1 MAVLRQ
7 VEAGDV
13 QRWLSSR
20 IRSGLCLIGATFR
33 SGLAQKLQGK
43 LCALLHV
50 HRDSMSTSRTTR
62 RPHPDLPGKRAINLS
77 LSTDVLETARQLGI
91 NISQVC
97 DKHLR
102 EVVRLE
108 LENKW
113 REEHADFIAAY
124 NAAIDAESLPLEEW
138 KNF

>member
-1 MAVLRQ
+1 MSN
-7 VEAGDV
+7 
-13 QRWLSSR
+13 SST
-20 IRSGLCLIGATFR
+20 A
-33 SGLAQKLQGK
+33 
-43 LCALLHV
+43 
-50 HRDSMSTSRTTR
+50 R
-62 RPHPDLPGKRAINLS
+62 RPHANQQGKRSIKIS
-77 LSTDVLETARQLGI
+77 LSTGVLEAARLLDI

-108 LENKW
+108 LEHKW